1 MGKNE
6 QRVRDEKGV
15 RRLKKRFVQAN
26 CGRITEELANLAGPV
41 NAPQEMSPNART
53 FPRLVLS
60 SSGRAAKPE
69 DAERAGPR
77 PATMALVENEDALHD
92 VNVVKNKQK
101 RNEIVRKIKKKRKAA
116 KKADKEKRQK
126 LLKEQGLP
134 LPKPQTIESK
144 RTHDETFVAKDDPE
158 ILEEE
163 STDEFADLLS
173 GTEPPSLLITT
184 CPKPSKATHTFVK
197 ELECVFPFSTYKKRK
212 ETTLVSQVVEYAID
226 QGHTAVMIINEDV
239 KQVDAMTLIHLPHGP
254 TLSFKLSSLRLSH
267 SIFGHGKALRDN
279 FPELVMNNFRT
290 RLGRRIGRSLRSLF
304 HTKPMCHNR
313 QVATFHNQ
321 RDYLFFRHHRYVFE
335 KRKEKVKASESE
347 TGEPKT
353 QTKIQTRLQELG
365 PRFTLKLLHIQKG
378 ILNWRHGEFEWCST
392 QDNKDSEKGYNR
404 RTYVL

>member
-1 MGKNE
+1 MVMRLLQTLMLQKRHEPNK
-6 QRVRDEKGV
+6 RK
-15 RRLKKRFVQAN
+15 RLKKR
-26 CGRITEELANLAGPV
+26 
-41 NAPQEMSPNART
+41 
-53 FPRLVLS
+53 
-60 SSGRAAKPE
+60 
-69 DAERAGPR
+69 
-77 PATMALVENEDALHD
+77 
-92 VNVVKNKQK
+92 KQK
-101 RNEIVRKIKKKRKAA
+101 DKRLMTKLPKKLKRKKRKLKPVRKRKAA

-378 ILNWRHGEFEWCST
+378 LDKNGRRNLSDVQLCNIIMRSVDEYCLRKQWMYHIG
-392 QDNKDSEKGYNR
+392 SEKAVAIGRFLREGVEMFLKNR
-404 RTYVL
+404 AEAGANGEVKVST

>member
-1 MGKNE
+1 MGRE
-6 QRVRDEKGV
+6 RE
-15 RRLKKRFVQAN
+15 
-26 CGRITEELANLAGPV
+26 
-41 NAPQEMSPNART
+41 
-53 FPRLVLS
+53 
-60 SSGRAAKPE
+60 RAA
-69 DAERAGPR
+69 
-77 PATMALVENEDALHD
+77 ATMALKKKKERLVDRPDALHD

-101 RNEIVRKIKKKRKAA
+101 RNEVVKKIKKKRKAE
-116 KKADKEKRQK
+116 KKVEKEKRHK

-134 LPKPQTIESK
+134 LPKPETIDSK
-144 RTHDETFVAKDDPE
+144 RTPDVTFVEDENDPE
-158 ILEEE
+158 VVEDERN
-163 STDEFADLLS
+163 DEFAELLAS
-173 GTEPPSLLITT
+173 EEAPNLLMTT
-184 CPKPSKATHTFVK
+184 CPKPSKATHMFAK

-226 QGHTAVMIINEDV
+226 QGHTAVMIINEDM
-239 KQVDAMTLIHLPHGP
+239 KQVVAMTLIHLPHGP

-267 SIFGHGKALRDN
+267 SIFGHGKAMRDN

-353 QTKIQTRLQELG
+353 QTKVQTRLQELG

-392 QDNKDSEKGYNR
+392 QDNKDSEKGY
-404 RTYVL
+404 